1 MFLIVGTHLIKS
13 GRLDEAK
20 KRLDANGDRMR
31 ESSGFVFR
39 YRTVAAE
46 NDHKLVTI
54 TGWDDEQSFS
64 AYREASRAPGP
75 GPTGDTPYVEVVQDF
90 YVVEAEQLAPIG
102 QS

>member
-1 MFLIVGTHLIKS
+1 MFLVVGTHLIKS

-20 KRLDANGDRMR
+20 KRLDVNGDRMR
-31 ESSGFVFR
+31 DSSGFVFR

-64 AYREASRAPGP
+64 AYREASRGAGP
-75 GPTGDTPYVEVVQDF
+75 AGDTPYVEVVQEF
-90 YVVEAEQLAPIG
+90 YTVEAEQFV
-102 QS
+102 

>member
-1 MFLIVGTHLIKS
+1 MYLVVGTHQIKP

-20 KRLDANGDRMR
+20 VRLDTNGERMR

-46 NDHKLVTI
+46 DDHKLVTI

-64 AYREASRAPGP
+64 AYREASRGAAPA
-75 GPTGDTPYVEVVQDF
+75 GDTPYVEVVQEF
-90 YVVEAEQLAPIG
+90 FTVEAEQLTPAG
-102 QS
+102 QA